1 MVDDRSKLEEASS
14 TIEHRSQSWLEVC
27 KWSKRLLWALQ
38 LLTIKITG
46 KSEIQIIS
54 AFSYPFHHLNIL
66 TLNLII
72 LILILIY
79 MMEQIALKLKLS

>member
-72 LILILIY
+72 LILIY